1 MVGNFKVKSDHAGRK
16 PRTEGF
22 RCAARHG
29 QFRCRN
35 YTKHLH
41 GGVQVCYEHWQ
52 ALRASIQSG
61 LERDGLA

>member
-1 MVGNFKVKSDHAGRK
+1 MAGNYPTQTKRE
-16 PRTEGF
+16 REGF
-22 RCAARHG
+22 RCASRRG
-29 QFRCRN
+29 KSRCRN

-52 ALRASIQSG
+52 ALRASIQAG